1 MQKTEPL
8 QRFAAHVYTAR
19 QWLGWFHECV
29 TCAVTQGPCLEG
41 PYAWFNGLLLPLKF
55 SVIFEHGASHF
66 YFALGSINYVASSAK
81 R

>member
-1 MQKTEPL
+1 MTS
-8 QRFAAHVYTAR
+8 
-19 QWLGWFHECV
+19 
-29 TCAVTQGPCLEG
+29 AVTQGPCLEG